1 MAYVVQVQV
10 TYAWVPDGA
19 GGAAV
24 VGGAQ
29 ANVAGYG
36 AAGGPGSIGNAQK
49 MEIWDMEP
57 VPGGDSPTQANFN
70 TAVVNAAA
78 AINTKMGTAG
88 STGFSTGTPLVVAQG
103 WSTGLP

>member
-1 MAYVVQVQV
+1 MGYVVQLQA
-10 TYAWVPDGA
+10 TYMWVPDGA

-36 AAGGPGSIGNAQK
+36 STGGPGAIGNAQK
-49 MEIWDMEP
+49 LELWAMEQ
-57 VPGGDSPTQANFN
+57 VPGGNSPTQANFN

-78 AINTKMGTAG
+78 YLNTKMGTAG
-88 STGFSTGTPLVVAQG
+88 STGFSTGTPLAVAQG
-103 WSTGLP
+103 WSTGGP